1 MASMRLSSFL
11 FSLLGIS
18 ILLTGCGA
26 VFVNEGSKNA
36 SLANGLPNPNA
47 KQGKKVDVSKEAK
60 VISNFDDGSTN
71 MNPKLYNGGSG
82 GQWMAITYGGNTIN
96 KEFIVAG
103 GANGT
108 PKAVHI
114 FGSLVDKGDKVYPSF
129 ELQAK
134 FKDTGYYDASAFTG
148 IKFYYKCPATDAA
161 LKRRFAIGTAP
172 TLPTSGGGTC
182 SDQCYNNFGADLSVA
197 ADWTAKTYALADL
210 KRESGW
216 GAPVTPP
223 DLTDHLKEFID
234 LEWANSANNAAGSY
248 NIDYWVDEVEF
259 F

>member
-1 MASMRLSSFL
+1 MASVRMSS
-11 FSLLGIS
+11 SLLGVLCIS
-18 ILLTGCGA
+18 TLLTGCGA

-36 SLANGLPNPNA
+36 SLALGLPNPTGN
-47 KQGKKVDVSKEAK
+47 QKKVDVSKEARI
-60 VISNFDDGSTN
+60 ISNFDDGSKT
-71 MNPKLYNGGSG
+71 MNSKLLNGGG
-82 GQWMAITYGGNTIN
+82 GQWLAITFGGNTIN
-96 KEFIVAG
+96 SDFVVAG
-103 GANGT
+103 GANST
-108 PKAVHI
+108 PKAAHI
-114 FGSLVDKGDKVYPSF
+114 FGTLVDKGDKTYPAF
-129 ELQAK
+129 QLQGK
-134 FKDTGYYDASAFTG
+134 FKDSGFYDASAFTG

-182 SDQCYNNFGADLSVA
+182 TDNCYNNFGADMKVTPE
-197 ADWTAKTYALADL
+197 WTANNYAFADL

-216 GAPVTPP
+216 GGPVTPP

-234 LEWANSANNAAGSY
+234 LEWANSANDAAGSY